1 MYEVT
6 GENTRISGERI
17 CSRVFLQQRNMN
29 KLTADQREKVI
40 TEYVRLV
47 MKKKDLKGESQ
58 IFQSKT
64 SITLYLR

>member
-1 MYEVT
+1 MKIHELVEKGYVPV
-6 GENTRISGERI
+6 
-17 CSRVFLQQRNMN
+17 CSFDNETWN

-40 TEYVRLV
+40 TEYVRLA